1 MGQSRV
7 EDILENILGGD
18 NELQEP
24 QSRVEKLLQD
34 IYESGSTGTVP
45 IASET
50 VAGKVKIGEGLAIA
64 DDGTVS
70 VSYSNADTTSY

>member
-18 NELQEP
+18 NELQAP
-24 QSRVEKLLQD
+24 QSRVEVLLTQ
-34 IYESGSTGTVP
+34 IYESGSTGGTP

-50 VAGKVKIGEGLAIA
+50 VAGKVKIGDGLSITE
-64 DDGTVS
+64 DGTVS
-70 VSYSNADTTSY
+70 VAYTSADSTNY